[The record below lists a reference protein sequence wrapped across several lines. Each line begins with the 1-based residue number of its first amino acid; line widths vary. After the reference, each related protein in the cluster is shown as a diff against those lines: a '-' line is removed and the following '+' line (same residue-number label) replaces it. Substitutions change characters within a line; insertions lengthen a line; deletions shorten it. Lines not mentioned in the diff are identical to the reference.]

1 MERFPKDSPNL
12 SKMVAFA
19 PPDRGSGRARWKSPT
34 GMSSSTGTSKL
45 VTENGN
51 QQLMFN
57 SGPGEACTVP
67 LLNGGGPCTINDDGA
82 GTVNSPHSWTTE
94 FNVVYVDEIAGVGFS
109 KSNSKPVHRPKT
121 IDDVTLDLKY
131 FLSTFVSEAFPEL
144 HGREF
149 HVTGESYGGIQAIS
163 LAYALANPETPGPQ
177 PDLSLRSLVASSSFA
192 DISYS
197 SPAYYDVLC
206 GREHQ
211 YLNRT
216 ECATMARAVPECE
229 LAALSCRQTISD
241 EHCWAMAAACA
252 PILQFWVPPEKN
264 IVHLKEPCAGF
275 PTCDPCMKAIESYMN
290 NTEVQKKL
298 GLAEDHLIPY
308 VGMDMEVNL
317 YMAMHGSVWLPTSS
331 KYEYL
336 LKNTSVRVLGRGGY
350 LDPDTQPLTVGYSYG
365 GHMPRTLKDA
375 TTNTHTF
382 LQQFFLA
389 FDQLSKL
396 DFYVTGESYGGSWV
410 PALGARIIERQRSD
424 LAMVIQSS
432 TGYTPKHINLK
443 GIAIG
448 NGLIRQ
454 SIQSSGLFESA
465 CKGPD
470 AVFSGAQ
477 CHQLEPLAS
486 RCEVLESVCE
496 EFGYDSVGCKTAASV
511 CGEFFEVFGELGRNP
526 YDWRQRCSGDV
537 FTCYSSLRE
546 IESLMALNATREA
559 LGVPDPVDY
568 ALLSEPVLNAW
579 NDEDE
584 IWKPSH
590 QYVNYLLDMDVRVLI
605 YVGVTD
611 FLCQYGGMRRLVDE
625 GLSWPHQPSFRY
637 KPLHEW

>member
-1 MERFPKDSPNL
+1 MLSLLLQTLLAIPQHKVSNVQHEVGQSVLNKHDAPILDQHGAIPKRFTKFEQDDSVCAAGSRQWTGKVEVTYGNEL
-12 SKMVAFA
+12 FYCMFA
-19 PPDRGSGRARWKSPT
+19 PSTFEISLASYETELTARQFDRVLRKSAIPRDCT
-34 GMSSSTGTSKL
+34 AIDMAHWVRTQL
-45 VTENGN
+45 ITENGN
-51 QQLMFN
+51 QQLMLN

-264 IVHLKEPCAGF
+264 IVHCMCYLPYTIRLSWDAAWASLGIVKTLADFFAVKEPCAGF
-275 PTCDPCMKAIESYMN
+275 PTCDPRMKAIESYMN

-350 LDPDTQPLTVGYSYG
+350 LDPDTPIEGAIRGFEAFHWVGQ
-365 GHMPRTLKDA
+365 A
-375 TTNTHTF
+375 
-382 LQQFFLA
+382 QFRA
-389 FDQLSKL
+389 SRREPW
-396 DFYVTGESYGGSWV
+396 YY
-410 PALGARIIERQRSD
+410 
-424 LAMVIQSS
+424 
-432 TGYTPKHINLK
+432 
-443 GIAIG
+443 
-448 NGLIRQ
+448 
-454 SIQSSGLFESA
+454 
-465 CKGPD
+465 KGPEED
-470 AVFSGAQ
+470 VICGGWRRGYGRLWFASFDRAG
-477 CHQLEPLAS
+477 HLIDRDEPEAS
-486 RCEVLESVCE
+486 LHIV
-496 EFGYDSVGCKTAASV
+496 KQ
-511 CGEFFEVFGELGRNP
+511 
-526 YDWRQRCSGDV
+526 W
-537 FTCYSSLRE
+537 
-546 IESLMALNATREA
+546 I
-559 LGVPDPVDY
+559 
-568 ALLSEPVLNAW
+568 
-579 NDEDE
+579 
-584 IWKPSH
+584 K
-590 QYVNYLLDMDVRVLI
+590 
-605 YVGVTD
+605 
-611 FLCQYGGMRRLVDE
+611 GGL
-625 GLSWPHQPSFRY
+625 PIQA
-637 KPLHEW
+637 

>member
-1 MERFPKDSPNL
+1 MRSQAVLWFAAAAAAALLPAKTSFVSHHGLPSFSIRLSPDTANVCNSSTPGTAGWIDSDDDSHMFFWL
-12 SKMVAFA
+12 YESKNNPATDPVILFM
-19 PPDRGSGRARWKSPT
+19 SGGPGA
-34 GMSSSTGTSKL
+34 SSTGA
-45 VTENGN
+45 GA
-51 QQLMFN
+51 LM
-57 SGPGEACTVP
+57 E
-67 LLNGGGPCTINDDGA
+67 LGPCQISSDGE
-82 GTVNSPHSWTTE
+82 H
-94 FNVVYVDEIAGVGFS
+94 
-109 KSNSKPVHRPKT
+109 T
-121 IDDVTLDLKY
+121 IDNPNAWNANATLLFID
-131 FLSTFVSEAFPEL
+131 
-144 HGREF
+144 
-149 HVTGESYGGIQAIS
+149 
-163 LAYALANPETPGPQ
+163 
-177 PDLSLRSLVASSSFA
+177 
-192 DISYS
+192 
-197 SPAYYDVLC
+197 
-206 GREHQ
+206 
-211 YLNRT
+211 
-216 ECATMARAVPECE
+216 
-229 LAALSCRQTISD
+229 
-241 EHCWAMAAACA
+241 
-252 PILQFWVPPEKN
+252 
-264 IVHLKEPCAGF
+264 
-275 PTCDPCMKAIESYMN
+275 
-290 NTEVQKKL
+290 
-298 GLAEDHLIPY
+298 
-308 VGMDMEVNL
+308 
-317 YMAMHGSVWLPTSS
+317 
-331 KYEYL
+331 
-336 LKNTSVRVLGRGGY
+336 
-350 LDPDTQPLTVGYSYG
+350 QPLTVGYSYG
-365 GHMPRTLKDA
+365 GHLPRTLKDA
-375 TTNTHTF
+375 TTNTHAF

-389 FDQLSKL
+389 FDQLSEL
-396 DFYVTGESYGGSWV
+396 DFYITGESYGGSWV

-537 FTCYSSLRE
+537 LTCYSSLRE

-637 KPLHEW
+637 KPLHEWYVDGQRAGLGKALEPLSYVEVEDAGHLVPFDRPVEALELINSWIRGSLPW